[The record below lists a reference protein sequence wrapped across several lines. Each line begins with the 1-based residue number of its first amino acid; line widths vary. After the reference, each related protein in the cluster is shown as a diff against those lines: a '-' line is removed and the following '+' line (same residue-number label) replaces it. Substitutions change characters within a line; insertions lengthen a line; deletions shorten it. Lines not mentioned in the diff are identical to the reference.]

1 VIRQNGPVAAR
12 TTLPVDQI
20 RLATTAANAQALTAQ
35 AIANGTTLT
44 IRTQGAGLPVRYRIE
59 RGYVA
64 ANATAVDLPP
74 DNIFLIYE
82 SPEIANPD
90 WIGLGTFQAI
100 PDPTDW
106 TVSRDVVFD
115 DTFQLP
121 NQNPPVCQFAYWYGV
136 TQFVTLDAEGLYEV
150 ASDTATV
157 LVDPNTG
164 TPILPIGAYA
174 CNNVDL
180 DATGVVGPAAD
191 PAECSGATF
200 CIPAG
205 TSTVLGD
212 RIRLT
217 WDVAAQTFY
226 SQFRIYRGVC
236 PEDDPALYDIQGP
249 FVVVPGTTNAFS
261 DFATAPNTKYW
272 YRVEGFQ
279 PLSGWTQITPPE
291 IGFRLPPPSVTSAT
305 DGTLVNRID
314 GTVTKPTDWDPAS
327 MRLWRRVTSVTP
339 VVWQD
344 LGPITGN
351 TFSDTTAQA
360 GFVYAYAASAT
371 SAELDAESI
380 RGVVNQGYPA
390 VGPPTGVTATTNLP
404 QYVRLNW
411 VSPVASG
418 APVSYQVFRRKGNS
432 GRFIQIGTT
441 TSLAYF
447 DVTAVPNT
455 NYQYQVRVRL
465 SNGVVSAN
473 SSTVT
478 GRRIVVP
485 SAP

>member
-1 VIRQNGPVAAR
+1 
-12 TTLPVDQI
+12 
-20 RLATTAANAQALTAQ
+20 
-35 AIANGTTLT
+35 
-44 IRTQGAGLPVRYRIE
+44 
-59 RGYVA
+59 
-64 ANATAVDLPP
+64 
-74 DNIFLIYE
+74 
-82 SPEIANPD
+82 
-90 WIGLGTFQAI
+90 
-100 PDPTDW
+100 
-106 TVSRDVVFD
+106 
-115 DTFQLP
+115 
-121 NQNPPVCQFAYWYGV
+121 
-136 TQFVTLDAEGLYEV
+136 
-150 ASDTATV
+150 
-157 LVDPNTG
+157 
-164 TPILPIGAYA
+164 
-174 CNNVDL
+174 
-180 DATGVVGPAAD
+180 
-191 PAECSGATF
+191 
-200 CIPAG
+200 
-205 TSTVLGD
+205 
-212 RIRLT
+212 
-217 WDVAAQTFY
+217 
-226 SQFRIYRGVC
+226 
-236 PEDDPALYDIQGP
+236 
-249 FVVVPGTTNAFS
+249 
-261 DFATAPNTKYW
+261 
-272 YRVEGFQ
+272 
-279 PLSGWTQITPPE
+279 
-291 IGFRLPPPSVTSAT
+291 
-305 DGTLVNRID
+305 
-314 GTVTKPTDWDPAS
+314 
-327 MRLWRRVTSVTP
+327 VTSVTP